1 VRTLFAIQ
9 SLRLACLAAGVEEI
23 STIKMQIRIKPV
35 QPDRGHALALERED
49 AAYHEVTKTL
59 NLKPLPQFR
68 EDLLVGYVE
77 DAVAGSEGV
86 PVKEGA

>member
-1 VRTLFAIQ
+1 
-9 SLRLACLAAGVEEI
+9 
-23 STIKMQIRIKPV
+23 M
-35 QPDRGHALALERED
+35 GHALALERED

-59 NLKPLPQFR
+59 NLKPPPQFR

-77 DAVAGSEGV
+77 DAVTGSEGV